1 LLKLH
6 HQDGWMARR
15 AAVAKRYDTALA
27 DHVGILRWAPE
38 VLHARHKYVIL
49 TAARDA
55 LAWHLKSEGVPTL
68 SHYREPLSRLALFD
82 GGTENPGDF
91 PHAEAIAAQAL
102 SLPIYAQLSE
112 AEVERIIETVLRFF
126 E

>member
-1 LLKLH
+1 
-6 HQDGWMARR
+6 
-15 AAVAKRYDTALA
+15 
-27 DHVGILRWAPE
+27 
-38 VLHARHKYVIL
+38 VIL